1 MPALVADTIVWLTQ
15 EKQAWLNGRNI
26 SANWDMEKLLSRK
39 QEIVDG
45 GKLMVQ
51 LLLWDTIMQRW
62 SYEWNCQIELEY
74 PDFVLSLNA
83 SAL

>member
-1 MPALVADTIVWLTQ
+1 
-15 EKQAWLNGRNI
+15 
-26 SANWDMEKLLSRK
+26 MEKLLSRK

-45 GKLMVQ
+45 GKLIVQ

-62 SYEWNCQIELEY
+62 SCEWNCQIELEAS
-74 PDFVLSLNA
+74 DFVFSLNA